1 VRWCAPERS
10 VFYSSPGRGSP
21 SRRIPSHTERVT
33 ERPTQPPCVPGILS
47 ALLLVSST
55 SGCSSSPSRNILGS
69 YFPSW
74 MVCALGGLVV
84 ALLARFALKATG
96 LLTEV
101 PAPLVV
107 LLCIGC
113 ATTFGLWLL
122 WLA

>member
-1 VRWCAPERS
+1 M
-10 VFYSSPGRGSP
+10 
-21 SRRIPSHTERVT
+21 TERHT
-33 ERPTQPPCVPGILS
+33 KPPCVPGIAP
-47 ALLLVSST
+47 ALLLMTSL

-84 ALLARFALKATG
+84 ALVARLALKATG
-96 LLTEV
+96 LLTEL

-107 LLCIGC
+107 LLAIGC